1 MGQSHCTAEGA
12 QRVLWDD
19 PEEWDGH
26 GGGSE
31 VHGAGDACTHTADSF
46 IVQQKR
52 RKTIVRQ

>member
-12 QRVLWDD
+12 QCVLWDD

-31 VHGAGDACTHTADSF
+31 VHGGGDACIHTADSF
-46 IVQQKR
+46 IVQQKC
-52 RKTIVRQ
+52 RKTIIRQ